1 MLQLF
6 NLQKLFKKMPDT
18 TIISENENEIKTVYF
33 RDELKNV
40 DELKEVINI
49 FSSYVDKE
57 IIALCNEIKSVL
69 GE

>member
-1 MLQLF
+1 MTLQLF

-18 TIISENENEIKTVYF
+18 TIIENENEIKTVYF
-33 RDELKNV
+33 HDELKNV

-49 FSSYVDKE
+49 FSSFVDKQ
-57 IIALCNEIKSVL
+57 IIDLCNEIKSVL